1 MNGQNIQNISSNAGY
16 QQAAQGVQQ
25 PVNTNPEEIK
35 QMAVNDLNT
44 IKNLVQAGV
53 MTQEQGQ
60 NLMNYVTQK
69 AFEKY
74 TLSQNNS
81 QIPVTGQ
88 QPISAQSQLQMQPQM
103 QLGQGS
109 VPPEFFNRDG
119 RIDVYDYLK
128 NSNATFDEDEL
139 SKISALV
146 EKIENTAIDRYLK
159 ELQHE
164 KTLSNE
170 NETAKQRLRANAQ
183 NSGSDGLNNL
193 VYTREQIGKMSGAE
207 FAKHERAI
215 MDQLK
220 KGLIK

>member
-1 MNGQNIQNISSNAGY
+1 MRKLFMNGQNIQNISSNAGY

-74 TLSQNNS
+74 TLSKNS
-81 QIPVTGQ
+81 SQTPVTEQ
-88 QPISAQSQLQMQPQM
+88 KISAQLQPQM

-128 NSNATFDEDEL
+128 NSNAAFDEDEL

-183 NSGSDGLNNL
+183 NSGSEGLNNL
-193 VYTREQIGKMSGAE
+193 VFTREQIGKMSGAE
-207 FAKHERAI
+207 FAKYERAI

>member
-1 MNGQNIQNISSNAGY
+1 MNGQNIQNIPSQADY
-16 QQAAQGVQQ
+16 QQTAQGVQQ
-25 PVNTNPEEIK
+25 PTNTNPESIK
-35 QMAVNDLNT
+35 QMAVNDLKT
-44 IKNLVQAGV
+44 IKSLVQAGV

-81 QIPVTGQ
+81 QIPVGLQQTSGQ
-88 QPISAQSQLQMQPQM
+88 ISPQIPDSQAVVM
-103 QLGQGS
+103 
-109 VPPEFFNRDG
+109 PEFFNRDG

-128 NSNATFDEDEL
+128 NSNTAFDEDEL

-146 EKIENTAIDRYLK
+146 EKIENTAIERYLR

-164 KTLSNE
+164 KTLSSE

-183 NSGSDGLNNL
+183 NSASDGVNNL
-193 VYTREQIGKMSGAE
+193 VFTREQIGKMSGAE

>member
-1 MNGQNIQNISSNAGY
+1 MNGQNMQNIPSQADY
-16 QQAAQGVQQ
+16 QQAAQGMQQ
-25 PVNTNPEEIK
+25 PINTNPEAIK
-35 QMAVNDLNT
+35 QMAVNDLKT
-44 IKNLVQAGV
+44 IKELVQTGA

-60 NLMNYVTQK
+60 NLMNYVIQK

-81 QIPVTGQ
+81 QTPLGAQ
-88 QPISAQSQLQMQPQM
+88 QPSAQISSQLQN
-103 QLGQGS
+103 S
-109 VPPEFFNRDG
+109 IPPEFFNRDG
-119 RIDVYDYLK
+119 RIDVYDYLR
-128 NSNATFDEDEL
+128 NSNTAFDEDEL

-146 EKIENTAIDRYLK
+146 EKIENTAIDRYVR

-183 NSGSDGLNNL
+183 NSASDGVKNL
-193 VYTREQIGKMSGAE
+193 VFTREQIGKMSGAE

>member
-1 MNGQNIQNISSNAGY
+1 MNEQNMQNISSNAG
-16 QQAAQGVQQ
+16 QQQSAFGSQ
-25 PVNTNPEEIK
+25 PLSDAERYK
-35 QMAVNDLNT
+35 QMAANDLKT
-44 IKNLVQAGV
+44 IQNLVQTGV

-74 TLSQNNS
+74 TTLSQQNTP
-81 QIPVTGQ
+81 QTVQ
-88 QPISAQSQLQMQPQM
+88 AVQPQTTPAV
-103 QLGQGS
+103 QT

-119 RIDVYDYLK
+119 RIDVFDYLR
-128 NSNATFDEDEL
+128 NSNTDFDDDEI

-146 EKIENTAIDRYLK
+146 EKIENSAVERYLR
-159 ELQHE
+159 EQNHE
-164 KTLSNE
+164 KTLNSE
-170 NETAKQRLRANAQ
+170 NESAKQRLRANAQ
-183 NSGSDGLNNL
+183 NNVSDGLKNL